1 MKIRTC
7 LLAAFGRVV
16 PLIAMFSHLIPP
28 GASDALWD
36 ATWQPASAFFAG
48 DEDAAAENLADTPVA
63 SRSLESPADADTAQ
77 LENTTA
83 ASAAAGTAAS
93 SVVLPTVDIDTSRIA
108 DMPPAGMPPAAM
120 SAARQPSFSA
130 PPAELGQAAALEQPA
145 SPLWS
150 SDPQAA
156 ASAVQPVAMATDASG
171 ATASPAAARA
181 VPPAAQPAAAQ
192 PTGPSTALHTALEQ
206 LGAFGIDCQPTV
218 GGRYFHCSC
227 RIAADP
233 TGQLVRMFH
242 ATETSPEQ
250 AMQQLLADVQQW
262 QSQQTASTPVVP
274 TSYGRSS
281 LP

>member
-7 LLAAFGRVV
+7 LLAAFGLVV

-28 GASDALWD
+28 GVSDAIWD
-36 ATWQPASAFFAG
+36 ATWQPASEFFAG
-48 DEDAAAENLADTPVA
+48 DEDAAVENLADAPVA
-63 SRSLESPADADTAQ
+63 SSRSFESSAEADAAQ
-77 LENTTA
+77 PENA
-83 ASAAAGTAAS
+83 AGASTAAGTAASTAPS

-150 SDPQAA
+150 TDPRAA

-171 ATASPAAARA
+171 SITE
-181 VPPAAQPAAAQ
+181 PAAQPAASANAS

-250 AMQQLLADVQQW
+250 AMRQLLADVQQW
-262 QSQQTASTPVVP
+262 QSQQTASTAVVP
-274 TSYGRSS
+274 TSYGQPP

>member
-7 LLAAFGRVV
+7 LLAAFGLVV

-28 GASDALWD
+28 GVSDALWD
-36 ATWQPASAFFAG
+36 ATCQPVSAFFAG
-48 DEDAAAENLADTPVA
+48 DEDTAAEDLADAPVA
-63 SRSLESPADADTAQ
+63 SSQSLESPAEADAAQ
-77 LENTTA
+77 PENA
-83 ASAAAGTAAS
+83 AGASTAAGTAAS

-156 ASAVQPVAMATDASG
+156 ASAVRPVAMATDASG
-171 ATASPAAARA
+171 STAPATAPATAL
-181 VPPAAQPAAAQ
+181 

-227 RIAADP
+227 RVAADP

-250 AMQQLLADVQQW
+250 AMRQLLADVQQW
-262 QSQQTASTPVVP
+262 QSQQTASTAVVP
-274 TSYGRSS
+274 TSYGQPP